1 MILTEQCRDVEVA
14 VLGMAINDAEIAT
27 KVAALDPDCF
37 GWMECKRV
45 HKAIIQIV
53 SEGGI
58 PDIIMLSTI
67 LPEDGS
73 LLIEAMGKGIVTSSY
88 VQYEEKLIDY
98 KRRRAVEAMCMK
110 TIQSLQTGMDSV
122 DDIMSE
128 CKAVLDGQVTKD
140 EDSTLSDAMQGLYK
154 EVTTETERC
163 MTGISGVDGIIG
175 GFKGGQFVVIGA
187 RPGVGKS
194 ALATSIGMNVARKSG
209 PVLMVS
215 LEMEKEEIAA
225 RIVAADAELSVDRI
239 TLGKLTQAEM
249 QVMTRSM
256 SELSCIPLEIIG
268 NARTP
273 LQVRR
278 KAIEMQHGDGLK
290 MIIIDYI
297 QLMRPDG
304 KGKSRYEEITSITN
318 DLKALAMELK
328 VPIIGLTQ
336 FNRAS
341 EEGGQSRMPTM
352 AEAKDS
358 GSIEQDANIFLIL
371 HNMDKEP
378 SDFGGQDHRLWK
390 ACHDK
395 GAEWQKLN
403 IAKNR
408 NGRVGLVNLCFDKP
422 HMKYT
427 TIIDTGTGNNNLPWE
442 SRR

>member
-1 MILTEQCRDVEVA
+1 MILTEQNREVELA
-14 VLGMAINDAEIAT
+14 VLGMAMSDAEIAS
-27 KVAALDPDCF
+27 KVAALDTNCF
-37 GWMECKRV
+37 GWNESQRV
-45 HKAIIQIV
+45 HKAIVKIV

-58 PDIIMLSTI
+58 PDLIMLSTI
-67 LPEDGS
+67 LPEDGA
-73 LLIEAMGKGIVTSSY
+73 LLIEAMAKGSIPSMMY
-88 VQYEEKLIDY
+88 PQYEDKLIDY
-98 KRRRAVEAMCMK
+98 KRRRAVETMAMK

-140 EDSTLSDAMQGLYK
+140 ENSTLADAMQGLYNQ
-154 EVTTETERC
+154 VTSDTKRC
-163 MTGISGVDGIIG
+163 MTGISGLDGITG
-175 GFKGGQFVVIGA
+175 GFGEGQFVVIGA

-194 ALATSIGMNVARKSG
+194 ALATSIGINVARKSG

-215 LEMEKEEIAA
+215 LEMSKEEIAA
-225 RIVAADAELSVDRI
+225 RLVAMDTDLSVDKI
-239 TLGKLTQAEM
+239 TLGRLSEVEM
-249 QVMTRSM
+249 QMMIRSM
-256 SELSCIPLEIIG
+256 QEQSDIPFEIIG

-278 KAIEMQHGDGLK
+278 KALEMQHGNGLK

-304 KGKSRYEEITSITN
+304 KAKSKYEEITSITG

-328 VPIIGLTQ
+328 IPIIGLTQ
-336 FNRAS
+336 FNRSS

-358 GSIEQDANIFLIL
+358 GSIEQDANVFLIL

-378 SDFGGQDHRLWK
+378 SDFGGSDHRIWK

-403 IAKNR
+403 VAKNR
-408 NGRVGLVNLCFDKP
+408 QGRVGMVNLCFDKP

-427 TIIDTGTGNNNLPWE
+427 TIIDTGTTSNLPWE
-442 SRR
+442 RR